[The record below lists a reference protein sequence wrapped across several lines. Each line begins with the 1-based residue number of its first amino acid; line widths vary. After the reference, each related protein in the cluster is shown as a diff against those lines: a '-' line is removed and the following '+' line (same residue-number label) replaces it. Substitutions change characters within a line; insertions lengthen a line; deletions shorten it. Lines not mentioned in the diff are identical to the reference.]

1 MRQIRMGS
9 RRQKWSW
16 KCSFKLLKKCF
27 GRNINGTT
35 IGGNFIQVK
44 DAQKTVDTGAHEV
57 GHALGLIH
65 SSSGLMTPS
74 SMDVGRLSNLNI
86 GGLKD
91 MVTFPLKGKINSEG
105 GNEAG
110 RGTVRYL
117 NSLNSTDRLYNP
129 LNRRGKIER

>member
-1 MRQIRMGS
+1 
-9 RRQKWSW
+9 
-16 KCSFKLLKKCF
+16 
-27 GRNINGTT
+27 
-35 IGGNFIQVK
+35 
-44 DAQKTVDTGAHEV
+44 
-57 GHALGLIH
+57 
-65 SSSGLMTPS
+65 MTPS

>member
-1 MRQIRMGS
+1 M
-9 RRQKWSW
+9 
-16 KCSFKLLKKCF
+16 LKKCF

-129 LNRRGKIER
+129 LNRRRKIER